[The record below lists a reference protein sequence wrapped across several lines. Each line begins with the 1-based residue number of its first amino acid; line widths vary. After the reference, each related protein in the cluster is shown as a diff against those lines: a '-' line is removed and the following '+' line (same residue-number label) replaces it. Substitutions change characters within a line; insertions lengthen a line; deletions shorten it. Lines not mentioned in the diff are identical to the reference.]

1 MLAKNRKWAGSQEG
15 IQLEWGC
22 SFKSHLES
30 LHTDNF
36 IVGSQGEAV
45 V

>member
-1 MLAKNRKWAGSQEG
+1 MLAKNRKWAWSQEG
-15 IQLEWGC
+15 IRLGWGC
-22 SFKSHLES
+22 SFKAHLES
-30 LHTDNF
+30 LHTVNL